1 MLSLAHTNA
10 EKRFNDIGDE
20 QVMQKA
26 WEKKEKQIITKAD
39 LMIKD
44 DPDYI
49 ALKESWKKKK
59 KKWGI
64 F

>member
-1 MLSLAHTNA
+1 MNRKCT
-10 EKRFNDIGDE
+10 KPG
-20 QVMQKA
+20 
-26 WEKKEKQIITKAD
+26 KEKAD

-59 KKWGI
+59 RWGL

>member
-1 MLSLAHTNA
+1 MAHTNA
-10 EKRFNDIGDE
+10 EKKSGDFGE
-20 QVMQKA
+20 QKMQTAWKA
-26 WEKKEKQIITKAD
+26 KEKQIIAKAD

-44 DPDYI
+44 DPDFI

-59 KKWGI
+59 KWGI